1 MTILGTMRRGVQG
14 IRAST
19 TLDDID
25 VSKAF
30 SGGGMG
36 RVLLVGDKVAS
47 YEKIYRSQLWISVMV
62 NKLSRGIGRLPLKVY
77 AASGELEE
85 RERIREGP
93 LADLLARPFE
103 GGSAFDFKSAIIGNL
118 CVYGNAIAPK
128 IRPRPGQPPT
138 ELLPSSWGFWTVQP
152 GKDRPVDWYW
162 FNAKGGQRIPFRP
175 EEVVHWKYWSPGQGV
190 EGVSPLE
197 PLKDTIKVE
206 DAARRT
212 IVSSY
217 EHGARPVGAYSVQNT
232 LSKEVAERLRGQ
244 LDETY
249 GGVDN
254 AYKIML
260 MEGGAKW
267 ESMSH
272 SLVDSELI
280 PTMKLTREEA
290 AAVYDIPP
298 PIVGILDR
306 ATFSNITEQHL
317 MLYMD
322 TMGPPLTMFEET
334 LQVQLI
340 DMEPTMAGQ
349 FVEFDLA
356 EVLKGDI
363 KTRYDAYQKAQ
374 WWMTPN
380 EIRSREN
387 LPRIDDE
394 RADALHIPLNTRS
407 VGEDVV
413 EVEEIPAGR
422 QGAIAEAR
430 CPKCLRLVG
439 KNVLAGEFACPDRR
453 CKTIFTVGL
462 TD

>member
-1 MTILGTMRRGVQG
+1 MTILDTMRRGVQG

-30 SGGGMG
+30 AGGGMG
-36 RVLLVGDKVAS
+36 RVVLVGDKVAS

-62 NKLSRGIGRLPLKVY
+62 NKLSRGIGRLPLKSYV
-77 AASGELEE
+77 AAGEPGE
-85 RERIREGP
+85 RERVREGP

-103 GGSAFDFKSAIIGNL
+103 GGSPFDFKSNVIGNL
-118 CVYGNAIAPK
+118 CVYGNAVAVK
-128 IRPRPGQPPT
+128 IRTRPGQPPA

-152 GKDRPVDWYW
+152 GKKRPVDWYW
-162 FNAKGGQRIPFRP
+162 FNALGGQRIPFRP
-175 EEVVHWKYWSPGQGV
+175 EEVVHWKYWAPGRGV

-217 EHGARPVGAYSVQNT
+217 EHGARPVGGYSVDGQ
-232 LSKEVAERLRGQ
+232 LGEDVAKRLRGQ
-244 LDETY
+244 LDEAY

-254 AYKIML
+254 AYKILL

-267 ESMSH
+267 QSMSH

-340 DMEPTMAGQ
+340 DPEPMMEGQ
-349 FVEFDLA
+349 FVEFDLN
-356 EVLKGDI
+356 EVLKGDVQ
-363 KTRYDAYQKAQ
+363 KRFGAYQKAQ

-380 EIRSREN
+380 EIRAREG
-387 LPRIDDE
+387 LPPIDDE
-394 RADALHIPLNTRS
+394 RANALHIPLNTRS
-407 VGEDVV
+407 VGE
-413 EVEEIPAGR
+413 EVEETEEVPAGR
-422 QGAIAEAR
+422 QGATVIPEAR
-430 CPKCLRLVG
+430 CPDCDKLLA
-439 KNVLAGEFACPDRR
+439 KNTDASKLWCSR
-453 CKTIFTVGL
+453 CKKDVPTGA
-462 TD
+462 